1 MKKAIKILTIILTI
15 ILISMI
21 GFLGIYVQKQNRM
34 ENIVKDYDYTM
45 DLKGARIIAIK
56 PEEEIETKIK
66 DAEGNEITE
75 ELTDEEI
82 KEKGYTKEEINKNA
96 EKLTLENFKQTEQII
111 IKRLEQLGLNDYNI
125 ALNEQSGE
133 IKIEIEEN
141 NSTNSIISDLYTTG
155 NFEIS
160 DSETEEVLLDNQYI
174 KEAKVGYISETNGTS
189 VCLQIELNSEGKT
202 KLEEITN
209 TYKTV
214 EENSE
219 ETEEETEED
228 SETEENEENS
238 ETEETNTTGEEE
250 TEGDSEEGD
259 SEEETKQKEITMKIN
274 DQTIM
279 TTSFNEPIRT
289 GKMQL
294 TVGSASSDTKTINEY
309 AQNALSYATILNN
322 GKLPMDYEISGN
334 EFIYS
339 EITNQEILY
348 VLIGIAGITAL
359 ALIYLIIKYKLRGL
373 VTSFSF
379 IGFIS
384 ILLLLIRYANVVI
397 SLGAIFAGVLV
408 LALNYIVSIKL
419 LKKKDK
425 NEFLRFFFKVA
436 PIAICSI
443 IFCFMD
449 WIPIASFGM
458 ILFWGVVLIIVYNYL
473 VTTSILSILE
483 NKE

>member
-15 ILISMI
+15 VLVSMI

-34 ENIVKDYDYTM
+34 ENIVKNYDYAM
-45 DLKGARIIAIK
+45 DLKGARIVSIK
-56 PEEEIETKIK
+56 PEEDKETIIK
-66 DAEGNEITE
+66 DAQGNEIEE

-82 KEKGYTKEEINKNA
+82 EEKGYTKEEVDKNA
-96 EKLTLENFKQTEQII
+96 EKLTLENFKQAKEII

-125 ALNEQSGE
+125 ALDEQTGE

-174 KEAKVGYISETNGTS
+174 KESKVGYISETNGTS

-209 TYKTV
+209 TYKTNEESE
-214 EENSE
+214 EEN
-219 ETEEETEED
+219 TTEED
-228 SETEENEENS
+228 SETEETDTTEEA
-238 ETEETNTTGEEE
+238 ETEET
-250 TEGDSEEGD
+250 
-259 SEEETKQKEITMKIN
+259 SEEESKQKEIIMKIN

-279 TTSFNEPIRT
+279 TTSFDEPIRT

-294 TVGSASSDTKTINEY
+294 TVGSASSDAKTINEY
-309 AQNALSYATILNN
+309 AEKALSYATILNN

-339 EITNQEILY
+339 DITNQEILY
-348 VLIGIAGITAL
+348 VMLGIAVISAL
-359 ALIYLIIKYKLRGL
+359 ALIYLIIRYKLHGL
-373 VTSFSF
+373 LASFSF
-379 IGFIS
+379 VGFAS

-397 SLGAIFAGVLV
+397 SIGTVFAGVIA
-408 LALNYIVSIKL
+408 LAVDYLILIKL
-419 LKKKDK
+419 LKKKEK
-425 NEFLRFFFKVA
+425 SEFVTFFFKTI
-436 PIAICSI
+436 PITICSI

-458 ILFWGVVLIIVYNYL
+458 TLFWGVILILVYNYL
-473 VTTSILSILE
+473 VTAPVLSILE
-483 NKE
+483 EKK

>member
-15 ILISMI
+15 VLVSMI

-34 ENIVKDYDYTM
+34 ENIVKNYDYAM
-45 DLKGARIIAIK
+45 DLKGARIVSIK
-56 PEEEIETKIK
+56 PEEDKETIIK
-66 DAEGNEITE
+66 DAQGNEIEE

-82 KEKGYTKEEINKNA
+82 EEKGYTKEEVDKNA
-96 EKLTLENFKQTEQII
+96 EKLTLENFKQAKEII

-125 ALNEQSGE
+125 ALDEQTGE

-174 KEAKVGYISETNGTS
+174 KESKVGYISETNGTS

-209 TYKTV
+209 TYKTNEESE
-214 EENSE
+214 EEN
-219 ETEEETEED
+219 TTEED
-228 SETEENEENS
+228 SETEETDTTEEA
-238 ETEETNTTGEEE
+238 ETEET
-250 TEGDSEEGD
+250 
-259 SEEETKQKEITMKIN
+259 SEEESKQKEIIMKIN

-279 TTSFNEPIRT
+279 TTSFDEPIRT

-294 TVGSASSDTKTINEY
+294 TVGSASSDAKTINEY
-309 AQNALSYATILNN
+309 AEKALSYATILNN

-348 VLIGIAGITAL
+348 VMLGIAVISAL
-359 ALIYLIIKYKLRGL
+359 ALIYLIIRYKLHGL
-373 VTSFSF
+373 LASFSF
-379 IGFIS
+379 VGFAS

-397 SLGAIFAGVLV
+397 SIGTVFAGVIA
-408 LALNYIVSIKL
+408 LAVDYLILIKL
-419 LKKKDK
+419 LKKKEK
-425 NEFLRFFFKVA
+425 SEFVTFFFKTI
-436 PIAICSI
+436 PITICSI

-458 ILFWGVVLIIVYNYL
+458 TLFWGVILILVYNYL
-473 VTTSILSILE
+473 VTAPVLSILE
-483 NKE
+483 EKK

>member
-15 ILISMI
+15 ILVSMI
-21 GFLGIYVQKQNRM
+21 GFIGIYVQKQNRM
-34 ENIVKDYDYTM
+34 ENIVKDYDYAM

-66 DAEGNEITE
+66 DAEGNEIEE

-82 KEKGYTKEEINKNA
+82 KEKGYTKEEVNKNA
-96 EKLTLENFKQTEQII
+96 EKLTLENFKQTEEII
-111 IKRLEQLGLNDYNI
+111 IKRLEQLGLDDYNI

-189 VCLQIELNSEGKT
+189 VCLQIELNSEGRA

-214 EENSE
+214 EES
-219 ETEEETEED
+219 EEETA
-228 SETEENEENS
+228 TEETSESEESEEAS
-238 ETEETNTTGEEE
+238 ETEETDTAEEAETEE
-250 TEGDSEEGD
+250 TD
-259 SEEETKQKEITMKIN
+259 EETKQKEITMKIN

-279 TTSFNEPIRT
+279 TTSFDEPIHT

-294 TVGSASSDTKTINEY
+294 TVGSASSDAKTINEY
-309 AQNALSYATILNN
+309 AEKALSYATILNN
-322 GKLPMDYEISGN
+322 GKLPMDYEVSGN

-348 VLIGIAGITAL
+348 AIIGIAGITAI
-359 ALIYLIIKYKLRGL
+359 ALMYLIIKYKLHGL
-373 VTSFSF
+373 LASFSF
-379 IGFIS
+379 IGFVS
-384 ILLLLIRYANVVI
+384 TLLLLIRYANVVI
-397 SLGAIFAGVLV
+397 SLGTIFAGVIALV
-408 LALNYIVSIKL
+408 INYLILIKI
-419 LKKKDK
+419 LKKKEK
-425 NEFLRFFFKVA
+425 NEFVTFFFKA
-436 PIAICSI
+436 IPIAICSI

-458 ILFWGVVLIIVYNYL
+458 TLFWGVILTLVYNYL
-473 VTTSILSILE
+473 VTAPVLSILE